1 MNYSENK
8 YSKLV
13 DFTALNG
20 YYTIPILGLIGFC
33 TNITFILVIFSPR
46 FKDRNKFNYV
56 IAKIAIETS
65 GSLYFIGFQVKKIQ
79 IKMFF

>member
-56 IAKIAIETS
+56 ITKIAIDLV
-65 GSLYFIGFQVKKIQ
+65 GCLYFIGFQVK
-79 IKMFF
+79 

>member
-1 MNYSENK
+1 MNSTENK

-33 TNITFILVIFSPR
+33 TNIICLLVIFSPR
-46 FKDRNKFNYV
+46 FKDRDKFYYV
-56 IAKIAIETS
+56 IVKISIETN
-65 GSLYFIGFQVKKIQ
+65 GCLYFIGFQVKYLFKLNFI
-79 IKMFF
+79 